1 MNYKLRG
8 TNVIA
13 IELIADEENF
23 NIEDIKKFILEKKQL
38 LRGTR
43 FILSVENRVLSEEEL
58 RNLVEFLKNVNEF
71 IFCGLKTNLKQN
83 RELCIKL
90 GIPCDI
96 STLEIEKEKERS
108 ESEEIKFYGKTLRSG
123 DKLTSSGDLII
134 MGDVNPGSEVEA
146 GGNVYV
152 MGNLMGFVRAG
163 IGKGEAEVRAIF
175 FKAPVLEICGRTVS
189 FERNEEYLNF
199 RVRVKN
205 GKVKIEHKSKGK

>member
-1 MNYKLRG
+1 MNGAFLNIRIRK
-8 TNVIA
+8 IS
-13 IELIADEENF
+13 F
-23 NIEDIKKFILEKKQL
+23 NCF
-38 LRGTR
+38 RYSGTR

-71 IFCGLKTNLKQN
+71 IFCGLRTNLKQN

>member
-23 NIEDIKKFILEKKQL
+23 DIEDIKKFILEKKQL

-58 RNLVEFLKNVNEF
+58 RDLVEFLKNVNEF
-71 IFCGLKTNLKQN
+71 IFCGLKTNLKEN

-163 IGKGEAEVRAIF
+163 IGKSEAEVRAIF

>member
-23 NIEDIKKFILEKKQL
+23 NVEDIKKFILEKKQL

-43 FILSVENRVLSEEEL
+43 FILSVENKLLSEEEL
-58 RNLVEFLKNVNEF
+58 RELVEFLKNVNEF
-71 IFCGLKTNLKQN
+71 VFCGLKTNLKEN
-83 RELCIKL
+83 RELCIKS

-96 STLEIEKEKERS
+96 STLKVEKEKERS

-163 IGKGEAEVRAIF
+163 IGKSKAEIRAIF
-175 FKAPVLEICGRTVS
+175 FKAPVLEICGKTVS
-189 FERNEEYLNF
+189 FERNEEYVNF
-199 RVRVKN
+199 RVKVKN

>member
-13 IELIADEENF
+13 IELIAGEENF

-58 RNLVEFLKNVNEF
+58 RNLVEFLKNIDEF
-71 IFCGLKTNLKQN
+71 IFCGLKTNLKEN

>member
-71 IFCGLKTNLKQN
+71 IFCGLRTNLKQN

>member
-71 IFCGLKTNLKQN
+71 IFCGLRTNLKEN